1 MDDDSRMSETSSVRN
16 RGQRHAL
23 STMGDLDGA
32 GDAASL
38 SASHIRPQLRCN
50 SCWEPILPDAQSAE
64 TCYRT
69 SCGHLFC
76 EKCAY
81 KHFGQGRLQCPACS
95 ADLSQGGGGISE
107 TTIHGVADPKR
118 TEAIWEEMMADP
130 SSCFEHFQQALD
142 FILFQLAQDSYSR
155 QEEIRRQQSE
165 EQKTFQ
171 IQHGE
176 KYIQLKNYTDQL
188 EAELR
193 ETKSKM
199 QALTTSNDELREAYK
214 EKSRKCRNWEKMC
227 KTLKSQPNARQFP
240 SPTRS
245 TMGMPQQEGGT
256 LLINAQPDGEHGKAR
271 DPTRHSKTKRGHVRA
286 VFETSNRRLVSTYS
300 AAGRPEKPDRAT
312 EDTATSFS
320 EGWLSLKKT
329 NFSDVRGVRVVG
341 GSDTCS
347 TAWNYFSRCAI
358 QRAKPLFELSD
369 AAIEISHCH
378 VKKTRA
384 KVALPAPVERSVPFD
399 FETILEAV
407 DCPPADRLGSSSSHA
422 ALTNLSLELADYE
435 ELFTDSTMAPRYED
449 GRRHSRRKSVD
460 TVEPY
465 CDATLSASSSG
476 ATIVLA
482 PLKAPPQRMQS
493 APRVAQRYQLRHPDQ
508 LIAEATERRRLADEI
523 LELENHRRRKEE
535 ELASIYK
542 REKEAEA
549 QRAHGLKIIRTYT
562 APKNYSKK
570 TRVCEPPFTSEL
582 LLQHHGRDTKHYQE

>member
-107 TTIHGVADPKR
+107 TTIHGVADPK
-118 TEAIWEEMMADP
+118 AIWEEMMADP
-130 SSCFEHFQQALD
+130 SSCFEHFQQALGNVASVQMFRNIVD
-142 FILFQLAQDSYSR
+142 MCTNAVINKILSWYVVYARSSMRNANSFRLQFQLAQDSYSR

-256 LLINAQPDGEHGKAR
+256 LVTQASQ
-271 DPTRHSKTKRGHVRA
+271 
-286 VFETSNRRLVSTYS
+286 
-300 AAGRPEKPDRAT
+300 
-312 EDTATSFS
+312 
-320 EGWLSLKKT
+320 
-329 NFSDVRGVRVVG
+329 
-341 GSDTCS
+341 
-347 TAWNYFSRCAI
+347 FSRPSMRPMA
-358 QRAKPLFELSD
+358 R
-369 AAIEISHCH
+369 
-378 VKKTRA
+378 TY
-384 KVALPAPVERSVPFD
+384 
-399 FETILEAV
+399 AV
-407 DCPPADRLGSSSSHA
+407 DGSSSSMRNPMA
-422 ALTNLSLELADYE
+422 NMGRPETPRAIQRPNVGMFERFSRPQIGGSSRPIQPLGGQRNRIVRPKTPLQASQRVGFLSKRPT
-435 ELFTDSTMAPRYED
+435 F
-449 GRRHSRRKSVD
+449 
-460 TVEPY
+460 
-465 CDATLSASSSG
+465 
-476 ATIVLA
+476 
-482 PLKAPPQRMQS
+482 RM
-493 APRVAQRYQLRHPDQ
+493 
-508 LIAEATERRRLADEI
+508 
-523 LELENHRRRKEE
+523 
-535 ELASIYK
+535 
-542 REKEAEA
+542 
-549 QRAHGLKIIRTYT
+549 
-562 APKNYSKK
+562 
-570 TRVCEPPFTSEL
+570 
-582 LLQHHGRDTKHYQE
+582 

>member
-130 SSCFEHFQQALD
+130 SSCFEHFQQALGNVASVQMFRNIVD
-142 FILFQLAQDSYSR
+142 MCTNAVINKILSCR

-256 LLINAQPDGEHGKAR
+256 LVTQASQ
-271 DPTRHSKTKRGHVRA
+271 
-286 VFETSNRRLVSTYS
+286 
-300 AAGRPEKPDRAT
+300 
-312 EDTATSFS
+312 
-320 EGWLSLKKT
+320 
-329 NFSDVRGVRVVG
+329 
-341 GSDTCS
+341 
-347 TAWNYFSRCAI
+347 FSRPSMRPMA
-358 QRAKPLFELSD
+358 R
-369 AAIEISHCH
+369 
-378 VKKTRA
+378 TY
-384 KVALPAPVERSVPFD
+384 
-399 FETILEAV
+399 AV
-407 DCPPADRLGSSSSHA
+407 DGSSSSMRNPMA
-422 ALTNLSLELADYE
+422 NMGRPETPRAIQRPNVGMFERFSRPQIGGSSRPIQPLGGQRNRIVRPKTPLQASQRVGFLSKRPT
-435 ELFTDSTMAPRYED
+435 F
-449 GRRHSRRKSVD
+449 
-460 TVEPY
+460 
-465 CDATLSASSSG
+465 
-476 ATIVLA
+476 
-482 PLKAPPQRMQS
+482 RM
-493 APRVAQRYQLRHPDQ
+493 
-508 LIAEATERRRLADEI
+508 
-523 LELENHRRRKEE
+523 
-535 ELASIYK
+535 
-542 REKEAEA
+542 
-549 QRAHGLKIIRTYT
+549 
-562 APKNYSKK
+562 
-570 TRVCEPPFTSEL
+570 
-582 LLQHHGRDTKHYQE
+582 